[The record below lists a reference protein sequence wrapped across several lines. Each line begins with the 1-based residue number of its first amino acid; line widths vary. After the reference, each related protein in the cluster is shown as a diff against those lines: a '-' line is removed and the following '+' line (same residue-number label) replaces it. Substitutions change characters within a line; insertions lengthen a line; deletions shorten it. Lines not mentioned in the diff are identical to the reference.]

1 MASKIVLDLKNF
13 RHHSSD
19 KNSTTLVHKTDG
31 HKITLHHP
39 SLSPES
45 QTQLKML
52 SPVAQ
57 QSETPIQADEMRH
70 NKMAKG
76 GSVSS
81 THEARVAM
89 YDKMSNDE
97 LRQHQKSAMD
107 MLKSHP
113 HPHPL
118 AQDASAHLKAI
129 HQVAN
134 AGGLKLAEGG
144 EINTDD
150 QQPKEQPQ
158 QTQPEA
164 PTPDPEVEAY
174 KTHAGDDLKKYIES
188 GFHKAAEALG
198 YNKGGPVQRNPKL
211 EESKKVPPKP
221 RFEEGG
227 TVSDPDKEEPGSFLG
242 IPIYGSGKSKKTPD
256 ITPAPVDPDKGK
268 EVVKPFQAEG
278 GQVRSLPEVLECV
291 KNAYAQGGEVAVR
304 KMYAEGDQVAPPG
317 IQAHPPDIGGVQP
330 TLRGEF
336 NPKTPTSS
344 PEEVQRMKVF
354 DEYNRQAPG
363 PAFQFGPNGEPP
375 QRGVNTK
382 VLEDVSGKVAQEDRY
397 QAEEAKEAQ
406 QSVDQANMT
415 LAKYNLPLQN
425 QPNGLPT
432 MQAPGQQTGLP
443 TLDQPPMQ
451 QQPADAGQPTP
462 MPKQDDMGMGQF
474 QNQMQQGMNEQLA
487 GIKAGQQAQTQIGA
501 EAAQSLK
508 ADADNRQQAMSA
520 FQHNF
525 QQLEDERQAHIHD
538 IQNGYIDPDQYW
550 QTHSKV
556 AAGIGMILAGFN
568 PTSHPNAAINFLQSQ
583 LERNMQAQAQN
594 LGAKNN
600 LLAANLHQFGN
611 LRDAQDM
618 TRIMQNDAVQHQLQL
633 ASANAASPAAKAAA
647 LQASGELKMKMA
659 PVMQNFAL
667 RRAVMGL
674 ANGGGTPQSTD
685 KLIQTMMMYNPEEG
699 KMLNAAYVPG
709 VGISRSLSPVPE
721 ADRNQILAM
730 NVLDNKGKDLLQFAR
745 AHKNDFGP
753 NTIKIGAQKAAEMVN
768 YYNQSIGGGVLTEGK
783 IKWLDDQISR
793 HPTSVFQD
801 ILGNN
806 AQLEEIINSNSNRRN
821 MLLQK
826 NNIPVPNQQQP
837 QQPKIKTYGGHKYMR
852 GPNGEPVRVD

>member
-1 MASKIVLDLKNF
+1 MAKSSIVLDLKNF
-13 RHHSSD
+13 RYHKTD
-19 KNSTTLVHKTDG
+19 KDSTTLVHKTDG

-39 SLSPES
+39 SLSPEA
-45 QTQLKML
+45 QTQLKQL
-52 SPVAQ
+52 SGISQQAQ
-57 QSETPIQADEMRH
+57 TPIQTNEMRDTR
-70 NKMAKG
+70 MAEG
-76 GSVSS
+76 GDVG
-81 THEARVAM
+81 HEAKVAM
-89 YDKMSNDE
+89 YDKMPNEE
-97 LRQHQKSAMD
+97 LRQHQKAAMD

-113 HPHPL
+113 HPHPI
-118 AQDASAHLKAI
+118 AKDASAHLKAI

-134 AGGLKLAEGG
+134 AGGLKLAYGG
-144 EINTDD
+144 TVDED
-150 QQPKEQPQ
+150 QTKEQPQ
-158 QTQPEA
+158 QTQPETPA
-164 PTPDPEVEAY
+164 PDPEVEAY
-174 KTHAGDDLKKYIES
+174 KSHIGETMKKYMES
-188 GFHKAAEALG
+188 GFHKAAKSLG
-198 YNKGGPVQRNPKL
+198 YNEGGPVQSNPKL
-211 EESKKVPPKP
+211 EESRKVPPKP
-221 RFEEGG
+221 RMADGG
-227 TVSDPDKEEPGSFLG
+227 DPEQQLTDMNAKPINKQLAAGAKTYEQTGSSGVSGREEP
-242 IPIYGSGKSKKTPD
+242 
-256 ITPAPVDPDKGK
+256 
-268 EVVKPFQAEG
+268 
-278 GQVRSLPEVLECV
+278 VRSLSEVWERI
-291 KNAYAQGGEVAVR
+291 KNAYAEGGEVAIK
-304 KMYAEGDQVAPPG
+304 KMYAEGGDTDDNRFAMQPPPG
-317 IQAHPPDIGGVQP
+317 IAAAPPDIGGVQP

-344 PEEVQRMKVF
+344 PEEVQKMKVF

-406 QSVDQANMT
+406 QSVDEANTT

-425 QPNGLPT
+425 QPSGLPT
-432 MQAPGQQTGLP
+432 VSAPGQTGLP

-451 QQPADAGQPTP
+451 QQPANAGQPTP
-462 MPKQDDMGMGQF
+462 MPRQDDMGMGQY
-474 QNQMQQGMNEQLA
+474 QNQMQRGMNEQLQ
-487 GIKAGQQAQTQIGA
+487 GIQAGQQAQTQIGA

-525 QQLEDERQAHIHD
+525 QQLENERQAHMDD
-538 IQNGYIDPDQYW
+538 IKNGYIDPDQYW
-550 QTHSKV
+550 QNHSKV

-568 PTSHPNAAINFLQSQ
+568 PTSHPNAAIDFLHQQ

-600 LLAANLHQFGN
+600 LLSANLHQFGN

-618 TRIMQNDAVQHQLQL
+618 TRIMQNDAIQHQLQL

-647 LQASGELKMKMA
+647 LQASGQLRVQMA

-674 ANGGGTPQSTD
+674 ANGGGSPQSTD
-685 KLIQTMMMYNPEEG
+685 KLIQTMMMVNPEEG

-709 VGISRSLSPVPE
+709 VGISRSLNPVPE

-745 AHKNDFGP
+745 AHKNDFSP

-806 AQLEEIINSNSNRRN
+806 AQLEEIINSNGNRRN

-826 NNIPVPNQQQP
+826 NNIPIPNQSQP